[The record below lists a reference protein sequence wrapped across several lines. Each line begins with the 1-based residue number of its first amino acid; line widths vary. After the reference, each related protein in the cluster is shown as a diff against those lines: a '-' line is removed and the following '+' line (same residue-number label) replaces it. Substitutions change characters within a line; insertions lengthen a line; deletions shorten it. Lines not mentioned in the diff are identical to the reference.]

1 MPSSSTLAGDLAR
14 RSLEAEQTLSRQ
26 DVLDK
31 VRVVT
36 LDFMAAACAGAM
48 SQAARTA
55 SEVAA
60 SFGSGSCT
68 LIGSRTSASPA
79 AAALHNGLIG
89 HAEELDDSH
98 RYVSGLHLG
107 VCVIPAAL
115 ALAEDRG
122 ASGRE
127 YMAAVVAGCEAAG
140 RLCRCIDQSHRRRGF
155 HSTGTIGPFG
165 AAAACSSL
173 LKHDAVK
180 LRHALGIA
188 ASSSAGLFS
197 FLEDG
202 ATVKHWH
209 AGRSAL
215 DGLSAALLAEAGMT
229 GPAAVL
235 EAREGFFRA
244 YAEEADPSFL
254 SCEFPGSDPEVLS
267 LYHKLHSACG
277 HSFPAVDA
285 ALELRKALAER
296 SLDAGAITALRFE
309 SYRAAAC
316 LNNPRPSTPAEARF
330 SIPFIIALALTRG
343 HVAKAD
349 MCLDNIQ
356 DEQMLRLAGMV
367 QIAESVELSAAFPK
381 LRAGILGAS
390 LSTGEEIVLRVDAPR
405 GMPDNPASMEELED
419 KFRREALPLLG
430 AARTAGLLEAVRR
443 LEHLSS
449 IRELTSLLAG

>member
-1 MPSSSTLAGDLAR
+1 MPSSSTLAAALAR
-14 RSLEAEQTLSRQ
+14 KSLEAKQALSRQ

-31 VRVVT
+31 VRLVT
-36 LDFMAAACAGAM
+36 LDFMAASCAGAM

-55 SEVAA
+55 SEVTA
-60 SFGSGSCT
+60 SFGNGSCT
-68 LIGSRTSASPA
+68 LIGNRNNASPA

-107 VCVIPAAL
+107 VTVIPAAL
-115 ALAEDRG
+115 ALAEERN

-127 YMAAVVAGCEAAG
+127 YMAAIVTGCEAAG

-173 LKHDAVK
+173 LKHDIVK
-180 LRHALGIA
+180 MRHTLGIA

-215 DGLSAALLAEAGMT
+215 DGLCAALLAEAGMT
-229 GPAAVL
+229 GPAAVF
-235 EAREGFFRA
+235 EAKEGFFRA

-277 HSFPAVDA
+277 HSFPAVDT
-285 ALELRKALAER
+285 ALALREILIER
-296 SLDAGAITALRFE
+296 SLDISAITSLRFE

-316 LNNPRPSTPAEARF
+316 LNNPRPVTPAEARF
-330 SIPFIIALALTRG
+330 SIPFIIALALTLG
-343 HVAKAD
+343 HVSKAD
-349 MCLDNIQ
+349 MCMDNLQSERI
-356 DEQMLRLAGMV
+356 LRLSSMV
-367 QIAESVELSAAFPK
+367 QIKESAELTAAFPR
-381 LRAGILGAS
+381 LRAGVLSAT
-390 LSTGEEIVLRVDAPR
+390 LSTGEELVLHVDAPR
-405 GMPDNPASMEELED
+405 GMPDNPASLEELED

-430 AARTAGLLEAVRR
+430 ERRTEGLLAAVRR

-449 IRELTSLLAG
+449 IRELTSFLAD